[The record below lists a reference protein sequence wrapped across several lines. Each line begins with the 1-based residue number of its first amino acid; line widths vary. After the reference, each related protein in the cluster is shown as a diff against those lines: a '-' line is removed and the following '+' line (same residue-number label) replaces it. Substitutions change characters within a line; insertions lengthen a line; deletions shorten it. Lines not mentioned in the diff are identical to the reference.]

1 MLSLRELISTAPET
15 LLYIERF
22 QPNKLVPDF
31 LIMTARDYVNSK
43 NSLARSDDLFI
54 ANERRF
60 VFSF

>member
-31 LIMTARDYVNSK
+31 LIMTAGIMLIARIVWLVVMTFLLLMKGVLY
-43 NSLARSDDLFI
+43 LAF
-54 ANERRF
+54 
-60 VFSF
+60 